1 MLKTTMRLGL
11 LFIILGIAGLFFFG
25 APFTG
30 SSGETTMIETETIND
45 TVADIYIEAS
55 VGSLIV
61 EPSSDD
67 DIHIFVSD
75 SDISDLSVQLESE
88 RLSILLD
95 QDQAFNLS
103 RFNLFGSNR
112 PQVIIT
118 LPDEV
123 YNRLDIKLA
132 VGNIDIEGVQVDS
145 LTAENNVGAVTVSQ
159 TKTNTAS
166 VELNIGQISV
176 AGTMGEWSATTD
188 IGEVDLQ
195 LLSFEENITA
205 EVALGAI
212 NIKTETLPED
222 YNVTLDV
229 DLGEIQTEGLNA
241 ADVDTTQAWQSRI
254 GTNGPKLDASVD
266 LGRISLEYH

>member
-30 SSGETTMIETETIND
+30 SSGEMTMIETETIND

-55 VGSLIV
+55 AGSLIV

-67 DIHIFVSD
+67 EIHILVSD
-75 SDISDLSVQLESE
+75 KDASDLSVQLESE

-132 VGNIDIEGVQVDS
+132 VGNIDIDGVQVDK

-159 TKTNTAS
+159 TKTDTAS

-176 AGTMGEWSATTD
+176 SDGMGEWSATTD
-188 IGEVDLQ
+188 IGEVDFQ
-195 LLSFEENITA
+195 LLSFEEDITA

-241 ADVDTTQAWQSRI
+241 ADVDTTQVWQSRI

>member
-1 MLKTTMRLGL
+1 MMRLGL

-25 APFTG
+25 APLTD
-30 SSGETTMIETETIND
+30 SDHDRAMIESETISE
-45 TVADIYIEAS
+45 TVSDIYVEAS
-55 VGSLIV
+55 VGSLVI

-67 DIHIFVSD
+67 DIHILVSD
-75 SDISDLSVQLESE
+75 KDASDLSVQLESE

-123 YNRLDIKLA
+123 YNKLNIKLA
-132 VGNIDIEGVQVDS
+132 VGNIHIDGVQVDK
-145 LTAENNVGAVTVSQ
+145 LTAENNIGAVTVSQ
-159 TKTNTAS
+159 TKTDTAS

-176 AGTMGEWSATTD
+176 SDGMGEWSATTD
-188 IGEVDLQ
+188 IGEVDFQ
-195 LLSFEENITA
+195 LLSFEEDITA

-241 ADVDTTQAWQSRI
+241 ADVDTTQVWQSRI

>member
-55 VGSLIV
+55 AGSLIV

-67 DIHIFVSD
+67 NIHILVSD
-75 SDISDLSVQLESE
+75 KDASDLSVQLESE

-132 VGNIDIEGVQVDS
+132 VGDIDIDGVQVDK

-159 TKTNTAS
+159 TKTDTAS

-176 AGTMGEWSATTD
+176 AGGMGEWSATTD
-188 IGEVDLQ
+188 IGEVDFQ
-195 LLSFEENITA
+195 LLSFEEDITA

-254 GTNGPKLDASVD
+254 GTSGPKLDASVD